1 MWVWLLQE
9 IVKSPLIRPLMH
21 FLLKTQLKEVGV
33 VHFYQKRSQKHV
45 LNQLSPYILRTQLR
59 DPHFTKTMTIFNNTS
74 ADFVL
79 MSADVLLKMVIV

>member
-33 VHFYQKRSQKHV
+33 VHFYQNHSQKHV
-45 LNQLSPYILRTQLR
+45 LNQLLDSL
-59 DPHFTKTMTIFNNTS
+59 DE
-74 ADFVL
+74 
-79 MSADVLLKMVIV
+79 